1 MDLRAQPDFLCARVC
16 ARARVC
22 RHAEAT
28 HFWLNEGWTTYI
40 ERLLQSF
47 LHSPAERGF
56 SYLIGSTALY
66 EALNLY
72 KDKPKYQRLV
82 IEFEPGED
90 PDDAYSSVAYE
101 KGGNFLLY
109 LGARVFLYCFCVWVG
124 WTVFGLQSARW
135 AGWKCSC
142 RTCATT
148 WTRSWASRSRR
159 TSGSPTSSPTSR
171 RMAGRTRSARSKRNA
186 DARA

>member
-1 MDLRAQPDFLCARVC
+1 MY
-16 ARARVC
+16 VC

-109 LGARVFLYCFCVWVG
+109 LGALVFLCFYI
-124 WTVFGLQSARW
+124 
-135 AGWKCSC
+135 
-142 RTCATT
+142 
-148 WTRSWASRSRR
+148 
-159 TSGSPTSSPTSR
+159 
-171 RMAGRTRSARSKRNA
+171 
-186 DARA
+186 